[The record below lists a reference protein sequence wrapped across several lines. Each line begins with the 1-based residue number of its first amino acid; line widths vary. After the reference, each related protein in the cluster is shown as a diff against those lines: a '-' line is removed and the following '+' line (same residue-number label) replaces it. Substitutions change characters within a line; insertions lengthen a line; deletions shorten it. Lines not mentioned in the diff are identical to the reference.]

1 MQNPHSIKF
10 QTSKNKESILRLRLF
25 ILDALVD
32 GRPRTRRV
40 VVDEVAGR
48 EKQHQRKTRASR
60 HCRTDDDLRFTIADY
75 IDKMKEDG
83 FVKTQLPARRIYV
96 TDAGLEFLKRHH
108 TEVFEREVANVNQG
122 LAEMYGE
129 AEETR
134 NAWELRKEK

>member
-48 EKQHQRKTRASR
+48 EKQ
-60 HCRTDDDLRFTIADY
+60 L
-75 IDKMKEDG
+75 
-83 FVKTQLPARRIYV
+83 
-96 TDAGLEFLKRHH
+96 
-108 TEVFEREVANVNQG
+108 
-122 LAEMYGE
+122 
-129 AEETR
+129 
-134 NAWELRKEK
+134 

>member
-10 QTSKNKESILRLRLF
+10 QTNKNKASILRLRLF
-25 ILDALVD
+25 ILDALAD

-40 VVDEVAGR
+40 VVDEVTNR
-48 EKQHQRKTRASR
+48 EKDYEREKRASR
-60 HCRTDDDLRFTIADY
+60 HCRTDDDLRFTVADY

-83 FVKTQLPARRIYV
+83 FVKTQLPARRVFI
-96 TDAGLEFLKRHH
+96 TDAGLAFLKRHQA
-108 TEVFEREVANVNQG
+108 EAFEREVANVNQG

-134 NAWELRKEK
+134 NAWEVRNEK